1 MELRQLRYFVSVIEH
16 RSMGK
21 AGLELGVVTSALS
34 QQISRLE
41 GELCTRLLQR
51 TSTGVVPTD
60 AGLAFWRQ
68 AQLALRH
75 ADAAVTAAKHARL
88 TGYVSVGL
96 AQSTAGLVGVRF
108 MQAMRS
114 RYPDVKVRIVESLS
128 GYLSTML
135 SARQIDLAVLFREEP
150 SQRWSRVRLLSE
162 KLFLIGLPEML
173 GVPFGQNATISQ
185 AATLPLILP
194 SGSHGLRSLLTRCF
208 EHSKVEPNVV
218 AEIDGLS
225 LLMRA
230 VRAGMGVTIQP
241 GSVLAPEAH
250 AELSSVRV
258 DDDAA
263 QRENILISL
272 SEDELSPA
280 ALATRIV
287 LADVIRSTVSDGRW
301 PGATLTAAEKRAAEL
316 DAYESNTESCA
327 ANQLAAEQS
336 LSAS

>member
-1 MELRQLRYFVSVIEH
+1 MELRQLRYFVSVVEH

-21 AGLELGVVTSALS
+21 AALELGLVTSALS

-75 ADAAVTAAKHARL
+75 ADAAATAARHARL

-96 AQSTAGLVGVRF
+96 AQSTAGIIGVRF

-150 SQRWSRVRLLSE
+150 SQRWSRLRLLNE
-162 KLFLIGLPEML
+162 KLFLIGLPDML
-173 GVPFGQNATISQ
+173 GISFGENASISQ

-194 SGSHGLRSLLTRCF
+194 SGSHGLRSLLSRCF
-208 EHSKVEPNVV
+208 EQAKVEPNVV
-218 AEIDGLS
+218 AEVDGLG

-230 VRAGMGVTIQP
+230 VRAGIGVTIQP
-241 GSVLAPEAH
+241 GSILTPDAH
-250 AELSSVRV
+250 AELSSVQF

-287 LADVIRSTVSDGRW
+287 LADVIRSTVSEGRW
-301 PGATLTAAEKRAAEL
+301 PGATLVEEANRCSAP
-316 DAYESNTESCA
+316 DAYQPNT
-327 ANQLAAEQS
+327 ANRAGSQTVPVQS
-336 LSAS
+336 LHVS

>member
-1 MELRQLRYFVSVIEH
+1 MELRQLRYFVSVVEH

-21 AGLELGVVTSALS
+21 AALELGLVTSALS

-75 ADAAVTAAKHARL
+75 ADAAAAAARHARL

-96 AQSTAGLVGVRF
+96 AQSTAGIIGVRF

-150 SQRWSRVRLLSE
+150 SQRWSRLRLLKE
-162 KLFLIGLPEML
+162 RLFLIGLPDML
-173 GVPFGQNATISQ
+173 GIPFGENARISQ

-194 SGSHGLRSLLTRCF
+194 SGSHGLRSLLARCF
-208 EHSKVEPNVV
+208 EHSKADPNVV
-218 AEIDGLS
+218 AEVDGLG

-230 VRAGMGVTIQP
+230 VRAGIGVTIQP
-241 GSVLAPEAH
+241 GSILAPDTH
-250 AELSSVRV
+250 AELSSVQF

-287 LADVIRSTVSDGRW
+287 LADVIRSTVSEGRW
-301 PGATLTAAEKRAAEL
+301 PGATLVEAGNRCSAQ
-316 DAYESNTESCA
+316 DAYPPNTASSA
-327 ANQLAAEQS
+327 GSQMVPVQS
-336 LSAS
+336 LHVS

>member
-21 AGLELGVVTSALS
+21 AALELGVVTSALS

-75 ADAAVTAAKHARL
+75 ADAAATAARHARL

-96 AQSTAGLVGVRF
+96 AQSTAGIVGVRF

-114 RYPDVKVRIVESLS
+114 RYPDVNVRIVESLS

-150 SQRWSRVRLLSE
+150 SQRWSRLRLLNE
-162 KLFLIGLPEML
+162 KLFLIGLPDML
-173 GVPFGQNATISQ
+173 GVPFGEHASISQ
-185 AATLPLILP
+185 AAALPLILP

-208 EHSKVEPNVV
+208 EHAKVEPNVV

-241 GSVLAPEAH
+241 GSLLAPEAH
-250 AELSSVRV
+250 AELSSVQF
-258 DDDAA
+258 DDEAA

-287 LADVIRSTVSDGRW
+287 LADVIRSTVSEGRW
-301 PGATLTAAEKRAAEL
+301 PGATLIEAAYR
-316 DAYESNTESCA
+316 SNTEGSTVSQA
-327 ANQLAAEQS
+327 ASEQS
-336 LSAS
+336 LHVS